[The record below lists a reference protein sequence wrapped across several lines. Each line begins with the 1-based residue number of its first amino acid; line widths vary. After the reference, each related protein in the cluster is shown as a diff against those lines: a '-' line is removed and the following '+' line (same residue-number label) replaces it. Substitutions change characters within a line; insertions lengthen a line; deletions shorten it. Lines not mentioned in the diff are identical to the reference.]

1 MTEEYCF
8 ICNIL
13 VDGIVRP
20 VVHIR
25 NEKREVMALCCAC
38 HRHVSFHHYI
48 PEGRS
53 TYDYIK
59 YDVIWGGRNEANRV

>member
-13 VDGIVRP
+13 VDGIARP

-25 NEKREVMALCCAC
+25 NEKREILSLCCSC
-38 HRHVSFHHYI
+38 HRHVSFHYYI

-59 YDVIWGGRNEANRV
+59 YDVIWGGRK

>member
-1 MTEEYCF
+1 MTEHCF

-13 VDGIVRP
+13 VGTVESKW
-20 VVHIR
+20 VVTIR
-25 NEKREVMALCCAC
+25 NAEGDKIFLCENC
-38 HRHVSFHHYI
+38 HGHIFLNHHI

-59 YDVIWGGRNEANRV
+59 YDVIWGGRNV